1 MGITV
6 NEKELREIL
15 ELTPSTQNIMIAG
28 KHGIGKSVIIKNFFE
43 AKGKKV
49 VICFCSQA
57 ADAGDII
64 GLPRFNEAT
73 GKTEFALPWW
83 FPKARFLPSY
93 VHALLPKCVH
103 IPYSFPAH

>member
-6 NEKELREIL
+6 DEKELREIL
-15 ELTPSTQNIMIAG
+15 EVTPCEQNIMIAG
-28 KHGIGKSVIIKNFFE
+28 KHGIGKSVIIKKFFE

-64 GLPRFNEAT
+64 GLPRFDEAT

-83 FPKARFLPSY
+83 FPTDLRDLQI
-93 VHALLPKCVH
+93 HQ
-103 IPYSFPAH
+103 